1 MKFVVARSHLL
12 LLISALTLSTVSA
25 QSPLTGPTPGVLALR
40 NGQVISGNIL
50 RDGDRYL
57 VTLGESAEIRIRVDS
72 VEFHGQDLQQLYQF
86 KRSALVPTDTDGQ
99 LDLAE
104 WSLRHGLLARAE
116 QLLSLRPQQARSRSR
131 WTDLQRRLDLA
142 KRPVA
147 RPVARPVV
155 PLSPAPLPDTRPQ
168 MDQLLKGISGL
179 NMHEFAGFVQPLLL
193 NTCSTATCHGAQSK
207 STFKLISPPRGRAIP
222 TRYTRRNFYSTW
234 QTLTP
239 QHPDQS
245 PLINITT
252 APHGGAP
259 AIFTQRKW
267 DQYQRLVNWA
277 RSTSRT
283 TGSPAPREIASPATI
298 LSQPRRMPR
307 AGTDPRGLVA
317 TPVTPTTPLGTRQST
332 AQPENEVRNPKLL
345 PHSVDPF
352 DPNLFNRQFHADRFN
367 PTPKVPAEEQKV
379 IPPAETGPP
388 DPTLPPG
395 PVTPR

>member
-1 MKFVVARSHLL
+1 MKSVVSRSHLL
-12 LLISALTLSTVSA
+12 LLISALTISTVSA
-25 QSPLTGPTPGVLALR
+25 QNPLTGPTPGVLALR

-72 VEFHGQDLQQLYQF
+72 VEFYGQDLQQLFQF
-86 KRSALVPTDTDGQ
+86 KRSALVPADDDGQ

-104 WSLRHGLLARAE
+104 WCLRHGLLARAE
-116 QLLSLRPQQARSRSR
+116 QLLHPRPQQARVRSR

-142 KRPVA
+142 KLPIA
-147 RPVARPVV
+147 RAVV
-155 PLSPAPLPDTRPQ
+155 PLSPAPLPETQ
-168 MDQLLKGISGL
+168 AEMGQLLKGISGL
-179 NMHEFAGFVQPLLL
+179 NMQEFASFVQPLLL

-207 STFKLISPPRGRAIP
+207 TTFKLISPPRGRAIP

-283 TGSPAPREIASPATI
+283 TGSPAPREINSPATI
-298 LSQPRRMPR
+298 LSQPRRVPQ
-307 AGTDPRGLVA
+307 ASTDPRDLVA
-317 TPVTPTTPLGTRQST
+317 NPLTPTTPLNTRQST
-332 AQPENEVRNPKLL
+332 AQPENEVRNPKRL

-352 DPNLFNRQFHADRFN
+352 DPNRFNRQFHAGRFK
-367 PTPKVPAEEQKV
+367 PAPPVPADEQEV
-379 IPPAETGPP
+379 TAPAETGRPV
-388 DPTLPPG
+388 PTPPPG